1 MLTEFFME
9 RAQIELSADARAFIG
24 TVPEFPEI
32 RVEAAT
38 PEACQR
44 RLRDEMVRLLTL
56 EALESPLFIPPFEPD
71 SEAVNLSPTSQAQES
86 AAQQPVVD
94 SEAKNDLQPAA
105 SLFAFHEI
113 LYEKRGFVAHLTI
126 NRPDYFNAYTSTTLE
141 EMIAAFGEAASDRD
155 IAVLV
160 LSGAGDKAF
169 CTGSDIE
176 QHSREHLNHPEAARR
191 WFDLFVEAH
200 AALRQLGKPAIAR
213 INGIVAGSGN
223 SWNLAC
229 DLAIAADHAKFA
241 EIETKFGLISAG
253 GPPQWLPLVVGERRA
268 RELLLVGEPI
278 SANKALLWGLVN
290 DVVPY
295 AELDAAV
302 NTLCSKMIDRFP
314 ESLRQTREQLSY
326 WKDAAWQATLEQT
339 RDWLAAQLDSD
350 EAREGLA
357 ALADQREIDY
367 RGFRTR
373 HSRVSPESAAPRS
386 ETNPASSSQPIH
398 EGAAA
403 RERECQ
409 SCGANGFP
417 TAFQFCGHCG
427 HRLP

>member
-38 PEACQR
+38 PEACER
-44 RLRDEMVRLLTL
+44 RLRDEMIRLLTL
-56 EALESPLFIPPFEPD
+56 EALESPLFIPPLETV
-71 SEAVNLSPTSQAQES
+71 SEAVDLNLTSQANAA
-86 AAQQPVVD
+86 AAQQSIIS
-94 SEAKNDLQPAA
+94 SEANNDSKPAA
-105 SLFAFHEI
+105 SSSAFHEI
-113 LYEKRGFVAHLTI
+113 LYEKRGFVAHVTI
-126 NRPDYFNAYTSTTLE
+126 NRPDYFNAYTSRTLK
-141 EMIAAFGEAASDRD
+141 EMIAAFGKAASDRD

-160 LSGAGDKAF
+160 LSGAGEKAF

-176 QHSREHLNHPEAARR
+176 QQSREHLNHPEAARR

-200 AALRQLGKPAIAR
+200 AALRRLGKPAIAR

-229 DLAIAADHAKFA
+229 DLAIAADHARFA

-278 SANKALLWGLVN
+278 SASKALLWGLVN

-302 NTLCSKMIDRFP
+302 NTLCSKLIDRFP

-373 HSRVSPESAAPRS
+373 HLRVSPESEASPS
-386 ETNPASSSQPIH
+386 ESQPASASQPIH
-398 EGAAA
+398 KEDVVE
-403 RERECQ
+403 ERECR
-409 SCGANGFP
+409 SCGASGFP
-417 TAFQFCGHCG
+417 AAFQFCGHCG
-427 HRLP
+427 ERLS

>member
-9 RAQIELSADARAFIG
+9 RAQIELSADQRIFIG

-38 PEACQR
+38 PEACER

-56 EALESPLFIPPFEPD
+56 EALESPPFIPPVEPNTKATSMNLD
-71 SEAVNLSPTSQAQES
+71 SQVLEPVSLQNAAVTEPSN
-86 AAQQPVVD
+86 D
-94 SEAKNDLQPAA
+94 SRPAA
-105 SLFAFHEI
+105 SHPDFREI
-113 LYEKRGFVAHLTI
+113 LYEIDDFVARVTI
-126 NRPDYFNAYTSTTLE
+126 NRPGYLNAYTSATLK
-141 EMIAAFGEAASDRD
+141 EMTAAFRDAANNLDV
-155 IAVLV
+155 AVLV

-176 QHSREHLNHPEAARR
+176 QHSREHLNHPDEVHR

-200 AALRQLGKPAIAR
+200 DALRQLGKPAIAR

-278 SANKALLWGLVN
+278 TANKALLWGLVN
-290 DVVPY
+290 DVVPF

-302 NTLCSKMIDRFP
+302 NMLCGKLIDRFP

-326 WKDAAWQATLEQT
+326 WKDAAWQATLERT
-339 RDWLAAQLDSD
+339 REGLAAQLASD
-350 EAREGLA
+350 EAREGFA
-357 ALADQREIDY
+357 ALADKREIDY
-367 RGFRTR
+367 RAFRR
-373 HSRVSPESAAPRS
+373 RDSQVNPVNGQSPS
-386 ETNPASSSQPIH
+386 ELQPASASQPMH
-398 EGAAA
+398 KVAADLA
-403 RERECQ
+403 RDCL
-409 SCGANGFP
+409 SCGASGLP
-417 TAFQFCGHCG
+417 AAFQFCGICG
-427 HRLP
+427 QRLP

>member
-1 MLTEFFME
+1 
-9 RAQIELSADARAFIG
+9 
-24 TVPEFPEI
+24 VPEFPEI

-38 PEACQR
+38 PEACER

-56 EALESPLFIPPFEPD
+56 EALESPLFIPPLEPI
-71 SEAVNLSPTSQAQES
+71 SEAAELNLTSQANEA
-86 AAQQPVVD
+86 AAQQPIIS
-94 SEAKNDLQPAA
+94 SEAKNDFQPAA
-105 SLFAFHEI
+105 SFSAFHEI

-176 QHSREHLNHPEAARR
+176 QHSREHLNQPEAARR

-200 AALRQLGKPAIAR
+200 AALRRLGKPAIAR

-241 EIETKFGLISAG
+241 EIDTKFGLISAG
-253 GPPQWLPLVVGERRA
+253 GPPQWLPLIVGERRA
-268 RELLLVGEPI
+268 REMLLVGEPI

-302 NTLCSKMIDRFP
+302 NTLCGKIIDRFP
-314 ESLRQTREQLSY
+314 ESLQQTRVQLIY
-326 WKDAAWQATLEQT
+326 WKDAAWQATL
-339 RDWLAAQLDSD
+339 
-350 EAREGLA
+350 
-357 ALADQREIDY
+357 
-367 RGFRTR
+367 
-373 HSRVSPESAAPRS
+373 
-386 ETNPASSSQPIH
+386 
-398 EGAAA
+398 
-403 RERECQ
+403 
-409 SCGANGFP
+409 
-417 TAFQFCGHCG
+417 
-427 HRLP
+427 